1 MKPICLLVKTLILSI
16 PLFLI
21 EALPAPSWAADTG
34 TAAEARAMLEKAVVA
49 LKANKADALAMFQKG
64 EGGFKDRD
72 LVVTCIG
79 PDGTLSAHPV
89 VEGFHVRYLVAADG
103 TLPYQEMMKVA
114 QEGKTD
120 EISFPFVRPHTTTP
134 VRRVAYFTK
143 VGDQVCNVGY
153 HP

>member
-1 MKPICLLVKTLILSI
+1 MKLMCLFVKMLILSI
-16 PLFLI
+16 PLFMI
-21 EALPAPSWAADTG
+21 GALPTPSSAADTG
-34 TAAEARAMLEKAVVA
+34 SAAEARAMLEKAVVA
-49 LKANKADALAMFQKG
+49 LKANKAEALAMFQKG

-89 VEGFHVRYLVAADG
+89 VKGSHVRYLLAADG
-103 TLPYQEMMKVA
+103 TLPYQEMLKVA

-120 EISFPFVRPHTTTP
+120 EIGFPIVRPHTTTP

>member
-1 MKPICLLVKTLILSI
+1 MCLLVKMLILSI
-16 PLFLI
+16 PPFLI
-21 EALPAPSWAADTG
+21 GALPIPSSAAEDG

-49 LKANKADALAMFQKG
+49 LRANKAGALAMFQKG

-89 VEGFHVRYLVAADG
+89 LKGFHVRYLLAADG
-103 TLPYQEMMKVA
+103 TLPYQEMLKVA
-114 QEGKTD
+114 QEGRTD
-120 EISFPFVRPHTTTP
+120 EISFPFVRPHTTAP
-134 VRRVAYFTK
+134 VRRVACFTR